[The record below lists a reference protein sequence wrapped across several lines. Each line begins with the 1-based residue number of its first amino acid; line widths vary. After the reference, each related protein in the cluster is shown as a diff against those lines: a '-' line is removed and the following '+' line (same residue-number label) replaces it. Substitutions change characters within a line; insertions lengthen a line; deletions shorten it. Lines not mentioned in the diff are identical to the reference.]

1 MNINCLHNNVF
12 YVAGP
17 CTSSTGKAADGEG
30 GGEGG
35 SGEGGSGEGGSGE
48 GVSGEG
54 VSGEGGTGEGV
65 ASESDEEYQI
75 GGSESDGGPSDDE
88 GNEGTYVT
96 SRPHDG

>member
-1 MNINCLHNNVF
+1 MFF

-35 SGEGGSGEGGSGE
+35 
-48 GVSGEG
+48 SGEG

-88 GNEGTYVT
+88 GNEGT
-96 SRPHDG
+96 